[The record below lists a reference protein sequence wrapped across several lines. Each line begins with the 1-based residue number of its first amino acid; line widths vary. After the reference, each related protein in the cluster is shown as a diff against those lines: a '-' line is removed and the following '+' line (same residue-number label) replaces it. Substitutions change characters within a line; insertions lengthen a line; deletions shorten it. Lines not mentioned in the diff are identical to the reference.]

1 LVRQSAQAAG
11 SGVKQM
17 RNAAEL
23 AAPGESVLR
32 EFLQRHGGWGF
43 AAAILLAGFYLATS
57 IQIASHRLFWFDELF
72 TISISRLP
80 NLPVMLQA
88 LKADNNMPFPYFI
101 VVHLFERLLGHS
113 EMAARLPSALAMTA
127 GLLIAFDCARRLTDG
142 LHGLI
147 AVAFLVCTF
156 LPYFGYEAR
165 SYGIYFMFAALAFW
179 IWSNT
184 SDRKLSS
191 VVLFGAVFLLGV
203 SFHYYFVLCIVPYA
217 LWEAARWRPWR
228 LPSVKLVAG
237 AIGIGCAIALLSGQ
251 VMGANRYSATFWSK
265 PSLFALREAFSAIFP
280 DAAFLLAL
288 MMVLV
293 AGVLA
298 SKEKVLPL
306 APMTPAESA
315 GWLCLVIPLAG
326 FVLAKLVTN
335 AFLDRYFIGMLPG
348 VGIAFAC
355 SIWRHFREGGRGT
368 PGYRGA
374 RWVPI
379 GVFLLLASAGI
390 YRQMEVLRH
399 PESID
404 PFNQQT
410 QTRAMMRLENDL
422 RKDGKRFFLF
432 STGMLYFPAHFYSP
446 HPESYVLL
454 ISSEKDLEATN
465 TLRYVYAL
473 RRFYHT
479 EAWNLEDLRQHAH
492 ETALI
497 EPSAA
502 DLAMLANAGF
512 QTRIPY
518 AQPLRIAYL
527 GF

>member
-1 LVRQSAQAAG
+1 MRPEAG
-11 SGVKQM
+11 SGKD
-17 RNAAEL
+17 R
-23 AAPGESVLR
+23 PS
-32 EFLQRHGGWGF
+32 HGWIL
-43 AAAILLAGFYLATS
+43 AAAILLAGFYLLTS

-72 TISISRLP
+72 TVSISRLP
-80 NLPVMLQA
+80 NIPVMLQA
-88 LKADNNMPFPYFI
+88 LKADNNMPLPYFV
-101 VVHLFERLLGHS
+101 VVHVLERLLGHS
-113 EMAARLPSALAMTA
+113 EMAARLPSALALTA

-147 AVAFLVCTF
+147 AIAFLVCTF

-191 VVLFGAVFLLGV
+191 AVLFGAVFLAGV

-228 LPSVKLVAG
+228 MPSREKVAHNGLAGRGPVRRAFYSLAAASGGLCAPKLIG
-237 AIGIGCAIALLSGQ
+237 AALGIGCAVALLARQ
-251 VMGANRYSATFWSK
+251 VLGANRYSATFWSK

-280 DAAFLLAL
+280 DAALLLAL
-288 MMVLV
+288 IMVLAAWAM
-293 AGVLA
+293 AG
-298 SKEKVLPL
+298 KEKVIPL
-306 APMTPAESA
+306 AAMTPPEAA
-315 GWLCLVIPLAG
+315 GWLCLAIPLAG

-335 AFLDRYFIGMLPG
+335 AFVDRYFIGMLPG
-348 VGIAFAC
+348 IGIAFAC
-355 SIWRHFREGGRGT
+355 LIWRHFREA
-368 PGYRGA
+368 P
-374 RWVPI
+374 WVPM
-379 GVFLLLASAGI
+379 GVLMILLSAGI
-390 YRQMEVLRH
+390 YRQIEVVRH

-404 PFNQQT
+404 PFDQQT
-410 QTRAMMRLENDL
+410 QTRAMMGLENDL

-432 STGMLYFPAHFYSP
+432 STGMLYFPSHFYSP

-454 ISSEKDLEATN
+454 IRSDKDLETSN

-473 RRFYHT
+473 RRFYPMQ
-479 EAWNLEDLRQHAH
+479 AWNLAELRRHAQ

-502 DLAMLANAGF
+502 DLAMLADAGF
-512 QTRIPY
+512 QTKISY
-518 AQPLRIAYL
+518 AQPLRVAYL
-527 GF
+527 AF